1 MPKPT
6 PYVNALNSA
15 HGQLMR
21 GFDKA
26 LDKFGRVQ
34 LGHNILDPRTME
46 SRQMVNMSLMLNPEG
61 MTSGLPQSASKM
73 YQAPKKQLRMPTGEG
88 QTDKNKLAG
97 IPVDPTAHETF
108 TGADT
113 VSADTRGGYG
123 ITPGPFPNNG

>member
-6 PYVNALNSA
+6 SYVNAMNTA
-15 HGQLMR
+15 HSQLAR

-26 LDKFGRVQ
+26 LDKFGRVK

-46 SRQMVNMSLMLNPEG
+46 SRQMTNMALMANPEG
-61 MTSGLPQSASKM
+61 MTSGLPQSATKM
-73 YQAPKKQLRMPTGEG
+73 YQSPKKKINMPEGEG
-88 QTDKNKLAG
+88 QTEKNRLAG

-113 VSADTRGGYG
+113 VSVDTRGGYG
-123 ITPGPFPNNG
+123 LTPGPFPNNG